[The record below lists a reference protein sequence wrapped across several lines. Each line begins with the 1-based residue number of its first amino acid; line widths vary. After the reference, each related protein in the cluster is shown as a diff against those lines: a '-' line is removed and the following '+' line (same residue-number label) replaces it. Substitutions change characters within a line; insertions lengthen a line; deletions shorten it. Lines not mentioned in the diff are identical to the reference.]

1 MKVGENVGTRFL
13 GTMCHVEEDRL
24 SVVGHM
30 CPTHNR
36 VKYNPFEIF
45 SRAGG
50 NVSDTAHSLSS
61 MVFSHESPSQPYALS
76 FKDWTLP
83 LEI

>member
-24 SVVGHM
+24 SVVGRM

-50 NVSDTAHSLSS
+50 
-61 MVFSHESPSQPYALS
+61 M
-76 FKDWTLP
+76 
-83 LEI
+83 